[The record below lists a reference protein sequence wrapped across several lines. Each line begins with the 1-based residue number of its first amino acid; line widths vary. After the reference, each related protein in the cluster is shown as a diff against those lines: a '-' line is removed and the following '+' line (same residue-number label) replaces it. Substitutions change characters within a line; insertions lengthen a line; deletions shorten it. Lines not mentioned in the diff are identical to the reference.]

1 MGTESININVQ
12 VIRVGIAEGA
22 VVQSPGRIR
31 TTGLGSCVG
40 VVLYDNWAHYCG
52 MVHVMLP
59 AAPENGA
66 VLASPSKYAD
76 TAIPWL
82 VEELLSA
89 GCTLCNL
96 KAKLAGGAQMF
107 SAAIKS
113 DLMRIGPRNVEAVLQ
128 ALEITGI
135 PILAQDVGGNVGRTI
150 EYDPVT
156 ETLQIRTA
164 LRGIYTI

>member
-1 MGTESININVQ
+1 MRSEEKTVHIA
-12 VIRVGIAEGA
+12 RVGIAEG
-22 VVQSPGRIR
+22 VVVRAPQRLR

-40 VVLYDNWAHYCG
+40 VVLYDKWVGYSG

-59 AAPENGA
+59 VAPESGTDMPA
-66 VLASPSKYAD
+66 KYAD

-82 VEELLSA
+82 IQELLFV
-89 GCTLCNL
+89 GCNIHHV

-113 DLMRIGPRNVEAVLQ
+113 DLMRVGPRNVEAVLQ
-128 ALEITGI
+128 ALEIAKI
-135 PILAQDVGGNVGRTI
+135 PIETMDVGGNVGRTI
-150 EYDPVT
+150 EFDPLT
-156 ETLQIRTA
+156 EELQIRTA

>member
-1 MGTESININVQ
+1 MLGMSVEEKDIDVTRI
-12 VIRVGIAEGA
+12 GIAEGA
-22 VVQSPGRIR
+22 IARLPGHLR

-40 VVLYDNWAHYCG
+40 VVLFDRGADYSG

-59 AAPENGA
+59 VAPGNGSGA
-66 VLASPSKYAD
+66 PMKYAD

-82 VEELLSA
+82 VQELVAA
-89 GCTLCNL
+89 GCNVKSL

-113 DLMRIGPRNVEAVLQ
+113 DLMRVGPRNVEAVQQ
-128 ALEITGI
+128 ALELAGI
-135 PILAQDVGGNVGRTI
+135 PVLAQDVGGNVGRTI
-150 EYDPVT
+150 EFDPVT